1 MNIFYISS
9 SSFPS
14 RRANAVH
21 VMNMCK
27 ALNNLS
33 FRVTLFI
40 RSESKDCKK
49 FIFDNYEINPELINI
64 VETTPLLKRGTE
76 LFIALKSL
84 TRYLLLN
91 TLEKNSILIIS
102 RNIFAAYFLSFF
114 HKKKLIYETH
124 ILETGIIRKLIQK
137 FLLKKNNINTVVIS
151 EALKRILLSN
161 YNSESSY
168 IKVCHDAAFD
178 GGSPLTHDIK
188 IIKRKNFF
196 SNFKKDSNFSHIVGY
211 FGHLYPGRGIEIIQK
226 LAEKKFDIL
235 FLVFGGQDEDIDKY
249 KKSNKLSNLRF
260 MGHLPSKNVKF
271 AMSIMDIL
279 LMPYQKSVSV
289 SLKSVNTASWM
300 SPIKMFEYMSVGVP
314 IISSDLQVLREVL
327 VDKHNSLLVKPDE
340 VIEWVNALNLL
351 MKDKNLAA
359 SIGSNA
365 YKEFINKYT
374 WEIRAKKMLDDL
386 IINTE

>member
-64 VETTPLLKRGTE
+64 IETTPLLKRGTE

-161 YNSESSY
+161 YNSESSN

-340 VIEWVNALNLL
+340 IIEWLNALNLL
-351 MKDKNLAA
+351 IKDKNLAA

-374 WEIRAKKMLDDL
+374 WEIRAKNMLDDL

>member
-114 HKKKLIYETH
+114 HKKKVGPRIQ
-124 ILETGIIRKLIQK
+124 II
-137 FLLKKNNINTVVIS
+137 
-151 EALKRILLSN
+151 
-161 YNSESSY
+161 
-168 IKVCHDAAFD
+168 
-178 GGSPLTHDIK
+178 
-188 IIKRKNFF
+188 
-196 SNFKKDSNFSHIVGY
+196 
-211 FGHLYPGRGIEIIQK
+211 
-226 LAEKKFDIL
+226 
-235 FLVFGGQDEDIDKY
+235 
-249 KKSNKLSNLRF
+249 
-260 MGHLPSKNVKF
+260 
-271 AMSIMDIL
+271 
-279 LMPYQKSVSV
+279 
-289 SLKSVNTASWM
+289 
-300 SPIKMFEYMSVGVP
+300 
-314 IISSDLQVLREVL
+314 
-327 VDKHNSLLVKPDE
+327 
-340 VIEWVNALNLL
+340 
-351 MKDKNLAA
+351 
-359 SIGSNA
+359 
-365 YKEFINKYT
+365 
-374 WEIRAKKMLDDL
+374 
-386 IINTE
+386 

>member
-1 MNIFYISS
+1 
-9 SSFPS
+9 
-14 RRANAVH
+14 
-21 VMNMCK
+21 MCK
-27 ALNNLS
+27 ALNNLG

-91 TLEKNSILIIS
+91 SLEKNSILIIS

-137 FLLKKNNINTVVIS
+137 FLLKKDNINTVVIS
-151 EALKRILLSN
+151 EALKKILLSN
-161 YNSESSY
+161 YNSKSSN

-226 LAEKKFDIL
+226 LAEKKSDIL
-235 FLVFGGQDEDIDKY
+235 FLVFGGQEEDILKY
-249 KKSNKLSNLRF
+249 KKDNKLSNLIF
-260 MGHLPSKNVKF
+260 MGHLSPKNVKF
-271 AMSIMDIL
+271 AMSMMDVL

-340 VIEWVNALNLL
+340 IIEWLNALNLL
-351 MKDKNLAA
+351 IKDKNLAA

-365 YKEFINKYT
+365 YKEFINRYT